1 MDFWRRNSDRDL
13 ERRLRD
19 ERPQARDEFVRMLA
33 GESPTGSSWR
43 RETGGKRVPRLAVL
57 AAATALLAA
66 SLGVTGALG
75 SAPGPIGTFCHNF
88 FHIVWSNKNGTK
100 GDGGND
106 GNYCTKAWCYQYHHH
121 KVPICD
127 KHYNLTWVYWTDW
140 LSDFKNGYTPAN
152 YDKTHKFYCGKKY
165 GDT

>member
-1 MDFWRRNSDRDL
+1 MSFRRRNSDRDL

-19 ERPQARDEFVRMLA
+19 ERPQARDEFVGMLA
-33 GESPTGSSWR
+33 GEPPSESHSR
-43 RETGGKRVPRLAVL
+43 RETGKKRVPRLAVL
-57 AAATALLAA
+57 AAATALLAG
-66 SLGVTGALG
+66 SLGVAGALASASG
-75 SAPGPIGTFCHNF
+75 SFDTFCDNF
-88 FHIVWSNKNGTK
+88 IHIVWSNN
-100 GDGGND
+100 GGND

-152 YDKTHKFYCGKKY
+152 YDTTHKYYCGKKY